1 MENSKKKNDLKWI
14 VIVIVILA
22 VVAAWLLYKEGVIP
36 GLGSKS
42 DRTSVLFITLDGI
55 RADRLGCM
63 GHDPDVTPNINKL
76 AASGAL
82 FKQCTTSAPI
92 SLSAVT
98 SLITGIDPYIHGVRL
113 GGAFPTPLGE
123 GHMTLAEV
131 LSDQGYP
138 TAARVTRPDL
148 YKAFSLDQGFWPNDF
163 VDSQYQ
169 NMGQPG
175 GQAPGMGQPG
185 GQAPGMGRPGGQAP
199 GMGRPGGQGP
209 GMARPGGTGPGA
221 GQPPS
226 MPAAMPLDA
235 KKLSDSAITWLRANG
250 DEPFFFWVHIA
261 DGSAPHIPLEP
272 FASKYKDP
280 YTAELAYVDEQVGRI
295 LDEVEQLG
303 LSENTL
309 VVLASGFGE
318 GLGDHYEDVHGW
330 SLYDETTRVPLVV
343 SLPGKIAPNT
353 TIDAQVRLID
363 TAPTILDLLGM
374 EPKQDAQGISL
385 VPLLDGTAD
394 DLGIAA
400 YSETLIPLFELQFY
414 PPRALRKAGW
424 KYIHAPTPEL
434 YDLTADPGE
443 KTNVAEKNPDLVTS
457 MREELFTLLTGAPT
471 LPEAGGVNSAMSE
484 DPTGATS
491 EAALLQFEAADPKD
505 HATEV
510 AYYSAGQLL
519 LSAGQLDAATH
530 AFFEVVKINSSLP
543 KPLQALTSIMV
554 QLDRADDMITF
565 LRDFVKAKPDR
576 TDVRNSLAGLL
587 QDKGEVKEA
596 IEHLVIVEKE
606 LAADVDPMAQEAMK
620 RLNLQLADL
629 FYADG
634 QFEEAKTRIRSAVAQ
649 DPGDST
655 LRPKLICVL
664 TDAGDLDEVVA
675 ESRSRLPEKT
685 KDGKP
690 IMDHMIHQM
699 VGKSLVQQGH
709 VPQAIVHM
717 KKAIELKPE
726 MALYYAD
733 LGILLGQ
740 RGEVAESAVYLS
752 KAWELKPEVAQWGQN
767 LAYAYKLAG
776 EYEQAIG
783 VLRKILETHKNHASG
798 MSLLSLILAT
808 CPHDELRSGQEA
820 LTLALKACQAT
831 QNQNPLALQARAAAL
846 AETGDFKEAEKVGT
860 QAANLA
866 RGAGQ
871 EKLAMS
877 LLIVTNRFY
886 KQGKPYREKDP
897 KAPKDPKAEGAGSEA
912 EGAGSEAE
920 DAGSEAEGAGSEA
933 EGAGS
938 EAENA
943 GEGSGK

>member
-1 MENSKKKNDLKWI
+1 VENNKKKSDLKWI

-42 DRTSVLFITLDGI
+42 DRTSVLFISLDGI

-63 GHDPDVTPNINKL
+63 GSETDATPNLNKL

-82 FKQCTTSAPI
+82 FRQCTTSVPI
-92 SLSAVT
+92 SLPAVT

-113 GGAFPTPLGE
+113 GGTFPTPLGE

-138 TAARVTRPDL
+138 TAARVSRPDI

-163 VDSQYQ
+163 IDTQYQ
-169 NMGQPG
+169 NLGAPG
-175 GQAPGMGQPG
+175 GQS
-185 GQAPGMGRPGGQAP
+185 PGMGRPGGP
-199 GMGRPGGQGP
+199 GP
-209 GMARPGGTGPGA
+209 GT

-226 MPAAMPLDA
+226 MPPAMPLDA
-235 KKLSDSAITWLRANG
+235 KKLADSAITWLRANG
-250 DEPFFFWVHIA
+250 DEPFFFWVHIS
-261 DGSAPHIPLEP
+261 DGSAPHIPVEP
-272 FASKYKDP
+272 FATKFKDP

-295 LDEVEQLG
+295 LDEIEQLG
-303 LSENTL
+303 ISENTL

-318 GLGDHYEDVHGW
+318 GLGDHYEDVHAW
-330 SLYDETTRVPLVV
+330 SLYDETTRVPLIV
-343 SLPGKIAPNT
+343 SMPGKIAPNT

-374 EPKQDAQGISL
+374 EPKQDAQGMSL
-385 VPLLDGTAD
+385 TPLLDGTAD

-400 YSETLIPLFELQFY
+400 YSETLIPLLELQFY

-434 YDLTADPGE
+434 YDLTADPEE
-443 KTNVAEKNPDLVTS
+443 KTNLAETHPDRVTE

-471 LPEAGGVNSAMSE
+471 LPEMSGTDSAVSD

-491 EAALLQFEAADPKD
+491 EAALLQIDAADPKD
-505 HATEV
+505 HTTEV
-510 AYYSAGQLL
+510 LYYSLGQLFL
-519 LSAGQLDAATH
+519 AAGQLDRATH
-530 AFFEVVKINSSLP
+530 AFFEVVKINSKLP
-543 KPLQALTSIMV
+543 KPLQALTGIMV
-554 QLDRADDMITF
+554 QLDRGDEMITF

-576 TDVRNSLAGLL
+576 TDVRYSFAELL
-587 QDKGEVKEA
+587 QSSGENKEA
-596 IEHLVIVEKE
+596 LEHFLIVEKE
-606 LAADVDPMAQEAMK
+606 TDAAADPLAEEAMK
-620 RLNLQLADL
+620 MLNLRLADL
-629 FYADG
+629 FHANG
-634 QFEEAKTRIRSAVAQ
+634 QFEEAKKRIKAAIAQ
-649 DPGDST
+649 DPANSA
-655 LRPKLICVL
+655 LRPKLICIL

-690 IMDHMIHQM
+690 IQDHMIHQM
-699 VGKSLVQQGH
+699 VGKALVQQGH

-717 KKAIELKPE
+717 KKAIELKPD

-740 RGEVAESAVYLS
+740 RGALVESAANFA

-767 LAYAYKLAG
+767 LAYAHKLSGNYKESIA
-776 EYEQAIG
+776 A
-783 VLRKILETHKNHASG
+783 LRKLLETNKNHLSG
-798 MSLLSLILAT
+798 LSLLALILAT

-820 LTLALKACQAT
+820 LTMARRASQAS
-831 QNQNPLALQARAAAL
+831 QNQNPLALQALAAAL
-846 AETGDFKEAEKVGT
+846 AETGDFKEAVKIGT

-871 EKLAMS
+871 EKLEMS
-877 LLIVTNRFY
+877 LKFVTTRFY
-886 KQGKPYREKDP
+886 KQDKPYRERDP
-897 KAPKDPKAEGAGSEA
+897 KAPKETGDT
-912 EGAGSEAE
+912 
-920 DAGSEAEGAGSEA
+920 
-933 EGAGS
+933 
-938 EAENA
+938 
-943 GEGSGK
+943 SGK